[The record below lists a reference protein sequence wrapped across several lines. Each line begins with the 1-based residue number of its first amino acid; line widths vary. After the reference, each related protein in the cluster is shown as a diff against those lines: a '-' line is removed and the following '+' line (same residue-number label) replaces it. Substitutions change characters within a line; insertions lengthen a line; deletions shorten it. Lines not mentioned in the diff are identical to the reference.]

1 VPQKNTWSNKYA
13 GFVERGT
20 SPLDHRAVIALAQFV
35 KDNFP
40 SHSGSAS
47 FNHNPWPK
55 GLFRKR
61 SAFLF
66 NIWQHLSLECPKKR
80 LFAINLGS
88 SRGVPFAH

>member
-1 VPQKNTWSNKYA
+1 
-13 GFVERGT
+13 VEPGGT
-20 SPLDHRAVIALAQFV
+20 FPLDHRAIFALAPFV

-40 SHSGSAS
+40 GHSGSAS
-47 FNHNPWPK
+47 FNHK

-80 LFAINLGS
+80 LFAINLG
-88 SRGVPFAH
+88 